1 MNNAKLV
8 DQIFA
13 EALNIPVA
21 ERETFVKDRSGE
33 DEKLAAQ
40 VFSLLKLSEQ
50 PEGVIEERFSA
61 MRNRL
66 WQDMLSH
73 DSAQQEDLSG
83 SLVGSWSIEKLIAR
97 GGLATVYQAQRDDG
111 VYHQQVALKVLR
123 RGLDTDDLISRFH
136 TEREILSSLEHPG
149 IAKILDGGALDDG
162 RPFLVLEYVDGL
174 PITEHCERNQLE
186 IHARVRLLIDVARAI
201 GHAHR
206 RLVVHRDIKPSNILV
221 TAKGKASVLDFGI
234 AKLLDP
240 TALPTGTPITRTGV
254 SMLTPAY
261 ASPEQHAG
269 KPITTASDIYQLGL
283 ILYELLSGERP
294 FSGEGNRGTTTL
306 PAPSHSINE
315 NGLRRHVQGDLDAI
329 VHKAAHVDAEHRY
342 ASIDELSADLNRYL
356 DGFPIL
362 ARPDTWRYRLG
373 KLNKRK
379 PWLMPLMAIAVIAVG
394 SYMVT
399 LSLYSTRLAK
409 QQQLTSAT
417 QEFMVDLF
425 KAPDPFAPA
434 DAERGSAITVVDA
447 LEIGYKRVRSELDA
461 QPALKASLLSTI
473 SEVYASLDA
482 NEVATDL
489 REEALQ
495 IELSL
500 YGGRS
505 PQAVASMR
513 ALGSLYGGIGN
524 REKAGE
530 LLDKQLLIA
539 TEIYDANSPEL
550 GLSQISAGYE
560 AMQAGNH
567 ERSQALMLSGIEKLR
582 PERTKYAR
590 KIISALIASIEQD
603 GMESDEAALAAITEA
618 QDLAITTF
626 GEQSLQAA
634 SVRVR
639 MASTMTRLGDYEGSE
654 SNFLAAIPV
663 LETHLGKDHSVALS
677 AMNNLG
683 YLYVLSGEQA
693 KAEQMYRELL
703 ERQIANNGLLHRFVG
718 DSYQNL
724 AGSITRQGRYD
735 ESVPLHR
742 KAYEVYKGIFDDNHY
757 IIAFPLLSITYAELQ
772 MGHGPEAELTGRE
785 ALSRFEAT
793 VPGSFLEGIAQ
804 CLVGLSLE
812 QQGQINEGNAMVIAS
827 HELMKKGNIPDPYPE
842 LCRLTG
848 Q

>member
-294 FSGEGNRGTTTL
+294 FSG
-306 PAPSHSINE
+306 
-315 NGLRRHVQGDLDAI
+315 
-329 VHKAAHVDAEHRY
+329 
-342 ASIDELSADLNRYL
+342 
-356 DGFPIL
+356 
-362 ARPDTWRYRLG
+362 
-373 KLNKRK
+373 
-379 PWLMPLMAIAVIAVG
+379 
-394 SYMVT
+394 
-399 LSLYSTRLAK
+399 
-409 QQQLTSAT
+409 
-417 QEFMVDLF
+417 
-425 KAPDPFAPA
+425 
-434 DAERGSAITVVDA
+434 
-447 LEIGYKRVRSELDA
+447 
-461 QPALKASLLSTI
+461 
-473 SEVYASLDA
+473 
-482 NEVATDL
+482 
-489 REEALQ
+489 
-495 IELSL
+495 
-500 YGGRS
+500 
-505 PQAVASMR
+505 
-513 ALGSLYGGIGN
+513 
-524 REKAGE
+524 
-530 LLDKQLLIA
+530 
-539 TEIYDANSPEL
+539 
-550 GLSQISAGYE
+550 
-560 AMQAGNH
+560 
-567 ERSQALMLSGIEKLR
+567 
-582 PERTKYAR
+582 
-590 KIISALIASIEQD
+590 
-603 GMESDEAALAAITEA
+603 
-618 QDLAITTF
+618 
-626 GEQSLQAA
+626 
-634 SVRVR
+634 
-639 MASTMTRLGDYEGSE
+639 
-654 SNFLAAIPV
+654 
-663 LETHLGKDHSVALS
+663 
-677 AMNNLG
+677 
-683 YLYVLSGEQA
+683 
-693 KAEQMYRELL
+693 
-703 ERQIANNGLLHRFVG
+703 
-718 DSYQNL
+718 
-724 AGSITRQGRYD
+724 
-735 ESVPLHR
+735 
-742 KAYEVYKGIFDDNHY
+742 
-757 IIAFPLLSITYAELQ
+757 
-772 MGHGPEAELTGRE
+772 
-785 ALSRFEAT
+785 
-793 VPGSFLEGIAQ
+793 
-804 CLVGLSLE
+804 
-812 QQGQINEGNAMVIAS
+812 
-827 HELMKKGNIPDPYPE
+827 
-842 LCRLTG
+842 
-848 Q
+848 